1 MPLICS
7 RTWAVLLT
15 GFFSTG
21 CTAMAVAAAVGFFS
35 SSGRF
40 SVTRR
45 PFATDQPVSGIL
57 LDPVLEHL
65 FSFVALAATL
75 AGFDVLLGFPMGNEA
90 RFLGGFFH
98 FLADFLF
105 DFVGLFFFLLFFEV
119 FVVPE
124 VGLVKD
130 ALGCVARVEDDFVNP
145 RFEVGLTQ
153 VGAGSLQRIKKEAG
167 GFVLDLPGEE
177 QAHDLH
183 EGHLDGV
190 GVFEHRQEDGG
201 RAATASIDVQ
211 TDALFLKPAFFSR
224 FSLHLISGLRLNCK
238 FPLMR

>member
-57 LDPVLEHL
+57 LDPVLELL

-75 AGFDVLLGFPMGNEA
+75 AGFDVLLGFPTGNEA

-124 VGLVKD
+124 VGWSRTLS
-130 ALGCVARVEDDFVNP
+130 AASR
-145 RFEVGLTQ
+145 
-153 VGAGSLQRIKKEAG
+153 GSRM
-167 GFVLDLPGEE
+167 
-177 QAHDLH
+177 
-183 EGHLDGV
+183 
-190 GVFEHRQEDGG
+190 
-201 RAATASIDVQ
+201 TS
-211 TDALFLKPAFFSR
+211 
-224 FSLHLISGLRLNCK
+224 
-238 FPLMR
+238 